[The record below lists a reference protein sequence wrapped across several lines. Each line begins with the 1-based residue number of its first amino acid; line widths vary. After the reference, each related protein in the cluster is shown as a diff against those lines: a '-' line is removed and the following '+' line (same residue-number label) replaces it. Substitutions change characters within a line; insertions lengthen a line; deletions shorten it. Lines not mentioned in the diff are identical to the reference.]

1 MKFSYKNIAW
11 GVLLACSVASCDLD
25 TIPTNYLPSEDAF
38 KTTTRC
44 ESVLNGTWSS
54 LFTNGSTYASI
65 GLGAIMMNDDF
76 AGSDVVRTTS
86 YGYSGSYSLTNGYGR
101 GEINNMTW
109 DLLYD
114 AINNCN
120 NILAR
125 IDQTEGS
132 QEEKD
137 LIKGQTLAT
146 RGYLYMMLAT
156 HYSFGVGNEQ
166 YANYACVPIYTE
178 PTELGMAL
186 TGKPASTVKDVFAR
200 SLTDLKNAYDLI
212 PDSYNRGS
220 NATDQYRIDKT
231 VVKGL
236 LARTSL
242 YAAQW
247 EDAYKYADEAMT
259 AKDNYLMTEAEFKSG
274 FNNATNKEWMWGFSS
289 TLEDNMA
296 AYNFNFKD
304 CTTDGSYYSCF
315 NVDPHFRDEFEDNDY
330 RKDLFKWGPNAGY
343 GEWTMLN
350 YKFKFADVN
359 NGLGD
364 IILMRVAEMFLIKA
378 EAATYIS
385 GKEGEAQ
392 SLLKELRQARLK
404 EGAAEE
410 VVETGNA
417 LREEIWMERR
427 KELWGEG
434 FSLTDLLRNQKSL
447 ERRNWSH
454 YVEAIIKDGKNTG
467 VPKLDEQGEPINAD
481 NQSDEYKKTNC
492 VILQGHIPDRT
503 IFPDKTPFT
512 PNSKYYLF
520 RIPEQEELQ
529 NANFYTEH
537 PMLPF
542 Y

>member
-11 GVLLACSVASCDLD
+11 GILLACSVASCDLD

-125 IDQTEGS
+125 IDQAEGS

-178 PTELGMAL
+178 PTELGIAL
-186 TGKPASTVKDVFAR
+186 TGKPASTVKDVFAH
-200 SLTDLKNAYDLI
+200 SLTDLKNAYNLI

-304 CTTDGSYYSCF
+304 CTTNGSYYSCF
-315 NVDPHFRDEFEDNDY
+315 NVDPYFRDKFEDNDY

-404 EGAAEE
+404 EGTAEE
-410 VVETGNA
+410 VVETGDA

-447 ERRNWSH
+447 ERQNWSH
-454 YVEAIIKDGKNTG
+454 YVKAIMDGEKNTG
-467 VPKLDEQGEPINAD
+467 IPELNEQGEPIYKD
-481 NQSDEYKKTNC
+481 EESDEYKKKYC

-529 NANFYTEH
+529 NANFYAEH